1 MIICNSRSEICG
13 SECGKNISRSENRGS
28 ECGKIIFRSYKHH
41 IYRKEISCL
50 DGENYLLI
58 NACMACIILYQ
69 SVSLSNRYKMID
81 KVLYIR

>member
-41 IYRKEISCL
+41 TYGKETSCL
-50 DGENYLLI
+50 DGENY
-58 NACMACIILYQ
+58 
-69 SVSLSNRYKMID
+69 
-81 KVLYIR
+81 